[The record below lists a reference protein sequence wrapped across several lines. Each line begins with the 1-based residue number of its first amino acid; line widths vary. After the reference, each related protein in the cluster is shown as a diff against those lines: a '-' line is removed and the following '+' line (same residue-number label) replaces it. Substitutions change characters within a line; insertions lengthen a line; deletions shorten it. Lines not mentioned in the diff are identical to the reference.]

1 MFSMLNLKL
10 DMTIITM
17 LDPLDTTSLCHNLC
31 NSLGEISKI
40 NGNEGAKAATG
51 QIPPGYFA
59 ALQLEG
65 VYYHVAHAVLLFLGA
80 AALWPTF
87 VFQLLAF
94 LVPLII
100 ADVLF

>member
-1 MFSMLNLKL
+1 MFTMLNLKL
-10 DMTIITM
+10 DITIITM
-17 LDPLDTTSLCHNLC
+17 LDPLDTASLCHNLC
-31 NSLGEISKI
+31 NSLSEISKI
-40 NGNEGAKAATG
+40 NGNEVAKAATG

-65 VYYHVAHAVLLFLGA
+65 VYHHAAHVVLLFLGT

-87 VFQLLAF
+87 VFQLLVF

-100 ADVLF
+100 TDVLF